1 MIEIS
6 LDTAHAAFEATKP
19 NPRSN
24 HPAYFV
30 IGLLLASLI
39 SPLFL
44 KLDAS
49 TFQGRAV
56 VVLPWLFILT
66 LLYMSYLRVRKQ
78 RHISQTATKAWDA
91 AQLEDW
97 QSVEALLPELLK
109 IPLRDPDDRGRALV
123 LIAMLAE
130 QRNNYEVAAHVYER
144 VLRRR
149 IGDARLLQHVQLALA
164 SAKLRNEELVDAVD
178 LLGRLQ
184 KIEMP
189 PSFRAIYEAIRL
201 HQQVFMGHYADA
213 VTDLDDRLKLFRRHL
228 STRAG
233 YAYALLA
240 TAFHRLGNR
249 ESAEKLWQDATAL
262 IAPDRIHNRYEVTRD
277 LIGAYPSTERPL

>member
-1 MIEIS
+1 MFEIS
-6 LDTAHAAFEATKP
+6 LEFANSAFETTKP
-19 NPRSN
+19 NPRAN

-30 IGLLLASLI
+30 IGLLLASLLA
-39 SPLFL
+39 PLFL
-44 KLDAS
+44 DLNANS
-49 TFQGRAV
+49 LQGRAV
-56 VVLPWLFILT
+56 VVMPWLFILA
-66 LLYMSYLRVRKQ
+66 LLAISYFRVRKQ
-78 RHISQTATKAWDA
+78 RNISLRATKAWDA

-97 QSVEALLPELLK
+97 QAVESLLPELLK
-109 IPLRDPDDRGRALV
+109 TPMRDPDDRGRALV
-123 LIAMLAE
+123 LVAMLAE
-130 QRNNYEVAAHVYER
+130 QRKNFDVASHVYER
-144 VLRRR
+144 VLRQR

-164 SAKLRNEELVDAVD
+164 AAKLRNEELVDAID

-184 KIEMP
+184 QIEMP

-249 ESAEKLWQDATAL
+249 DSAQRFWLDATTL
-262 IAPDRIHNRYEVTRD
+262 VAPDAIHNRYEVTRD
-277 LIGAYPSTERPL
+277 LIGTYAASERPL